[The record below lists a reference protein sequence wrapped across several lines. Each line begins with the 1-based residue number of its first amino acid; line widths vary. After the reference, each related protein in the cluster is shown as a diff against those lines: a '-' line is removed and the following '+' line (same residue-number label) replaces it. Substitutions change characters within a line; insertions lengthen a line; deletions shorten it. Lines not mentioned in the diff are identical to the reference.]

1 MTTTGRRRPIPIT
14 PLQRQTLEEK
24 VYEAVRESIISGELR
39 PGDPL
44 VEAQL
49 SADMGISKTP
59 VREALIRLTRDGLVE
74 QEQHRRSRVA
84 TPTLDDVHQACELR
98 RWVEGAIA
106 ADAARAPDA
115 DLVQRLEE
123 TIVDGERA
131 LKRRDARRWAV
142 DIEAFTNLL
151 VEHSGNRHA
160 AELLDRMGN
169 VLSLIANVSQ
179 GAPGRQARSLEEHRA
194 ILEAIRAGDPDAAAQ
209 ATERHLRSIEDDSVR
224 ALEQVDAAAS

>member
-1 MTTTGRRRPIPIT
+1 MTRSRPIPIR
-14 PLQRQTLEEK
+14 PLKRQTLEES
-24 VYEAVRESIISGELR
+24 VYDAVRASIISGELR

-59 VREALIRLTRDGLVE
+59 VREALIRLTRDGLVK
-74 QEQHRRSRVA
+74 QELHRRSLVA
-84 TPTLDDVHQACELR
+84 TPTLDDVHQACQLR

-106 ADAARAPDA
+106 ADAARESDPE
-115 DLVQRLEE
+115 LLQRLEQ

-131 LKRRDARRWAV
+131 LKRREARRWAEA
-142 DIEAFTNLL
+142 IEAFTDLL

-160 AELLDRMGN
+160 AELLDRMRN

-179 GAPGRQARSLEEHRA
+179 GTPGRQTRSLEEHRA
-194 ILEAIRAGDPDAAAQ
+194 ILEAIRGGDPEAAAR
-209 ATERHLRSIEDDSVR
+209 ATERHLESIEADSAH

>member
-1 MTTTGRRRPIPIT
+1 MTSNPRRNPIPIS
-14 PLQRQTLEEK
+14 PLKRQTLEEG
-24 VYEAVRESIISGELR
+24 VYEAVRASIISGELR

-106 ADAARAPDA
+106 ADAARRA
-115 DLVQRLEE
+115 DPELIESLEQ
-123 TIVDGERA
+123 TIV
-131 LKRRDARRWAV
+131 
-142 DIEAFTNLL
+142 
-151 VEHSGNRHA
+151 
-160 AELLDRMGN
+160 
-169 VLSLIANVSQ
+169 
-179 GAPGRQARSLEEHRA
+179 
-194 ILEAIRAGDPDAAAQ
+194 
-209 ATERHLRSIEDDSVR
+209 
-224 ALEQVDAAAS
+224 